1 MAFVWLLQEFQRVLG
16 SKQPSYD
23 SLMKQGKE
31 LVVKSSDDSD
41 TQTIGTM
48 LTSLKSKWTN
58 VCGKSVDRW
67 EIWLPYLTAT
77 LHLWVPVGTCK
88 YLWAPV
94 STCGHL
100 WAPVSTR
107 GHLWVPASTGV
118 LCHIG
123 SASWRSHCCLVVSS
137 RMHCKPCSAGCS
149 KLNRSSPMSRMSTV
163 TLRPWPSYLTS
174 RRWVDRLLIATP
186 VSS

>member
-58 VCGKSVDRW
+58 VCGKSVDR
-67 EIWLPYLTAT
+67 
-77 LHLWVPVGTCK
+77 
-88 YLWAPV
+88 
-94 STCGHL
+94 
-100 WAPVSTR
+100 
-107 GHLWVPASTGV
+107 
-118 LCHIG
+118 
-123 SASWRSHCCLVVSS
+123 
-137 RMHCKPCSAGCS
+137 
-149 KLNRSSPMSRMSTV
+149 
-163 TLRPWPSYLTS
+163 
-174 RRWVDRLLIATP
+174 
-186 VSS
+186 